1 MAGLTKPQLITIL
14 NKANPGSRIIK
25 TNLHTAIGAAIVENN
40 RKVVTSIKARNEQ
53 RIKQQVQQH
62 VRALHR

>member
-1 MAGLTKPQLITIL
+1 MAGLTKSQLITIL
-14 NKANPGSRIIK
+14 DRANPGSRIIK
-25 TNLHTAIGAAIVENN
+25 ANLHTAIGAAIVENN

-53 RIKQQVQQH
+53 RIKRQVQQH